1 MLPKTSDTI
10 ICMTENQV
18 HDIQLLYKQQIQ
30 KKSIQLPI
38 IYSLDEWLDKK
49 YQEFCMVGPIDEFYS
64 VLNGIEEQLL
74 WEKIIQNDLKKKKL
88 PDSQIK
94 DITNKVIDADKRIRQ
109 YKINKDELKKN
120 ETHLEI
126 KLFNE
131 WREQFNNNCNDNKYL
146 SRHSFIEL
154 FIEKQKQYTI
164 VNNQELCLI
173 GFDYNS
179 PLHQDLI
186 DTLAEKNKIKTYKNQ
201 LDKVKIRKIRCA
213 QPDNEI
219 KAVIEWIKINKKKKL
234 LVISPA
240 LSKYQI
246 KLQNE
251 IDREI
256 QPDIYKEF
264 NKSDVYNSNL
274 QRPLSNEPIIRAA
287 INLLKLNNPNQI
299 TFKLIYESL
308 LFNNWIDSEGYKNRE
323 QLANY
328 INAKKIPNITIKSLK
343 NIIKKDSKIKNLKL
357 DSLIKTLSLIEK
369 NQTSWAKKKKINEWI
384 SITEQYWNEIKLSKI
399 NDLLTFEINNLSSLF
414 KSLNQLKINKIIN
427 SPVKFDDYWEVLFTQ
442 LENWPA
448 PNINDDFY
456 IDINGY
462 DENPV
467 KKYDA
472 IWLMNMNENHWPGK
486 NEFNPFIPKKLQKKY
501 HIFDEVYIDTI
512 DTIRKKRL
520 ENFGVDITYSHSHFD
535 GETLLIPSPGYF
547 DEFDEEIKPNIEKQ
561 NDVKKFQELIKDDT
575 APRIVNN
582 INISGGIRCLENF
595 QICPAWAFY
604 ETRLHASPFQENE
617 QEEISKM
624 SRGNLAHKVL
634 ENFWK
639 TCKTS
644 SNLAKMSEKDLKVTI
659 YTLIK
664 QIMALHKINYP
675 YLTTR
680 QIKLESNYLK
690 DIIYQ
695 WLYYEKTE
703 RSKFKTI
710 KCEESYSVKINR
722 INFNVKIDRIDEYE
736 DKTKILIDYKTGNI
750 DPNPIPQKSPI
761 KNLQIPIYTAFTKIK
776 NISATGIGR
785 LHNNNIKLIGL
796 SNYTQD
802 PIDGGL
808 KNYSQSK
815 NEGLWSNLINLW
827 RDDIYKLAAGY
838 LNGNASVIYIKED
851 DLRYCTVKPLLR
863 IADKKWQ
870 FENQDE

>member
-308 LFNNWIDSEGYKNRE
+308 LFNNWIDSEGYKKRE

-328 INAKKIPNITIKSLK
+328 INTKKIPNITIKSLK

-369 NQTSWAKKKKINEWI
+369 NQTSWAKKK
-384 SITEQYWNEIKLSKI
+384 
-399 NDLLTFEINNLSSLF
+399 
-414 KSLNQLKINKIIN
+414 
-427 SPVKFDDYWEVLFTQ
+427 
-442 LENWPA
+442 EN
-448 PNINDDFY
+448 
-456 IDINGY
+456 
-462 DENPV
+462 
-467 KKYDA
+467 
-472 IWLMNMNENHWPGK
+472 
-486 NEFNPFIPKKLQKKY
+486 
-501 HIFDEVYIDTI
+501 
-512 DTIRKKRL
+512 
-520 ENFGVDITYSHSHFD
+520 
-535 GETLLIPSPGYF
+535 
-547 DEFDEEIKPNIEKQ
+547 
-561 NDVKKFQELIKDDT
+561 
-575 APRIVNN
+575 
-582 INISGGIRCLENF
+582 
-595 QICPAWAFY
+595 
-604 ETRLHASPFQENE
+604 
-617 QEEISKM
+617 
-624 SRGNLAHKVL
+624 
-634 ENFWK
+634 
-639 TCKTS
+639 
-644 SNLAKMSEKDLKVTI
+644 
-659 YTLIK
+659 
-664 QIMALHKINYP
+664 
-675 YLTTR
+675 
-680 QIKLESNYLK
+680 
-690 DIIYQ
+690 
-695 WLYYEKTE
+695 
-703 RSKFKTI
+703 
-710 KCEESYSVKINR
+710 
-722 INFNVKIDRIDEYE
+722 
-736 DKTKILIDYKTGNI
+736 
-750 DPNPIPQKSPI
+750 
-761 KNLQIPIYTAFTKIK
+761 
-776 NISATGIGR
+776 
-785 LHNNNIKLIGL
+785 
-796 SNYTQD
+796 
-802 PIDGGL
+802 
-808 KNYSQSK
+808 
-815 NEGLWSNLINLW
+815 
-827 RDDIYKLAAGY
+827 
-838 LNGNASVIYIKED
+838 
-851 DLRYCTVKPLLR
+851 
-863 IADKKWQ
+863 
-870 FENQDE
+870 